1 MNSTA
6 DEDKMLEISLGVL
19 TESVDSQLVGGH
31 HDGGVGD
38 LSHQLCAQTSVQTL
52 PPLLFVDQ
60 PQCLPE

>member
-38 LSHQLCAQTSVQTL
+38 LSDQLSAQTSVQAM
-52 PPLLFVDQ
+52 PSLLSVDQ
-60 PQCLPE
+60 PECLPE